1 MPEPETCVLQL
12 LIGEDGY
19 GIRPE
24 VEGLRIDPCIPSD
37 WEGFSVRRVFRGK
50 VLNIKV
56 ENPTGVQQGVSKV
69 VLNGEEIEGN
79 LVPVDGMRDEN
90 DITAVMG

>member
-1 MPEPETCVLQL
+1 M
-12 LIGEDGY
+12 
-19 GIRPE
+19 
-24 VEGLRIDPCIPSD
+24 
-37 WEGFSVRRVFRGK
+37 RRVFRGK